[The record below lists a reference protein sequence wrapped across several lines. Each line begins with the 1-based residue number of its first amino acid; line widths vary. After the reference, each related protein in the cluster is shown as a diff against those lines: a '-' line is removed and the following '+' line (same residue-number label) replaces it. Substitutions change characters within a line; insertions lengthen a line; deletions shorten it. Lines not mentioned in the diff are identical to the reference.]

1 MNNAA
6 ASLLQM
12 SQMISRHKTGSR
24 LIFEAFKKAA
34 QADYCDP
41 GGGGGLG
48 GGLGLKTTMW
58 KRATLKTNKFYFKC
72 VFNVGQNN
80 AKAPLGA
87 MVYNASPWKQS
98 KL

>member
-6 ASLLQM
+6 VSLLQM

-41 GGGGGLG
+41 GGGGG
-48 GGLGLKTTMW
+48 
-58 KRATLKTNKFYFKC
+58 ATGVKDNHVETSHS
-72 VFNVGQNN
+72 QD
-80 AKAPLGA
+80 
-87 MVYNASPWKQS
+87 KQV
-98 KL
+98 LF